1 MNPERVVGS
10 LASGRPGRTPKA
22 FLALALL
29 VAALLRVPY
38 FFERGSSA
46 DLRQPTVDAGFHDD
60 WARSLAFGSEDASD
74 WRPTHY
80 ADPHFDSSPYL
91 RPPGFP
97 YLLAGVYR
105 VSGGSHLAA
114 VAVQMILG
122 CLSVWLLFSL
132 VCRAL
137 GPGAGL
143 LAALL
148 LGCHWAPIYFE
159 GELHAPALLIALELA
174 FAACLLRYH
183 EGRRWGWLA
192 GSAFALGLAVLT
204 RPNALLYLPAA
215 CLWLAWVGKRSA
227 RAWGRDALW
236 LCAGVLLTVLPATLR
251 NRAAS
256 GQWVPVTTN
265 FGINLNLGN
274 HAGADGLIGED
285 PAGIA
290 TFKTCYDYPS
300 LMARLETIL
309 GPGASHGDVSDWFAD
324 QAWEWI
330 GDHPAELVALTWRK
344 LRWTLGPM
352 EVGHN
357 KEVALERRASPAL
370 RYLPMP
376 FPWMLGL
383 ASLGCLLHWFGRRG
397 ASLGEAREEEDCR
410 RHELAAL
417 TLCLLV
423 AYLVSLLP
431 FFAAA
436 RYRVPALPWLALLA
450 SLSVPMFR
458 LQRSRAMLALGGAC
472 ALVVLCTWGAPQVS
486 QSGEKWH
493 VERAIAQAM
502 AGNPAAARLEL
513 ELALDVNPT
522 SPRAL
527 YELALLEHGQGR
539 PAKARQLYER
549 VLRSQPTH
557 HLALFNV
564 ATLQREAGDLA
575 GALSRFEEAEAASPM
590 FAPAPVNQGLLHLRA
605 GRMQKAARCLERAIQ
620 LERPAQR
627 LLQEAERILGQA
639 LPEARQ
645 AGLNVAPLED
655 LLQRLRTPR

>member
-1 MNPERVVGS
+1 VSTDRVESAPAKERV
-10 LASGRPGRTPKA
+10 GRTPKA
-22 FLALALL
+22 FLVLALL

-38 FFERGSSA
+38 FFERDSSV

-60 WARSLAFGSEDASD
+60 WARSLAFGAEGASG
-74 WRPTHY
+74 WRPAHY

-97 YLLAGVYR
+97 YLLAGIYR

-143 LAALL
+143 VAALL

-174 FAACLLRYH
+174 FASCLLRFR
-183 EGRRWGWLA
+183 EARKRSWLA
-192 GSAFALGLAVLT
+192 GAALALGLAVLT
-204 RPNALLYLPAA
+204 RPNVLLYLPAA
-215 CLWLAWVGKRSA
+215 CLWLAWLGKRRA
-227 RAWGRDALW
+227 RPWRKDALC
-236 LCAGVLLTVLPATLR
+236 LCAGVALAVLPATIR
-251 NRAAS
+251 NKAAS

-265 FGINLNLGN
+265 FGINLYLGN
-274 HAGADGLIGED
+274 HAGADGLIGDD

-300 LMARLETIL
+300 LMARLETRL
-309 GPGASHGDVSDWFAD
+309 GPEATHGDVSDWFSD
-324 QAWEWI
+324 QAWAWI
-330 GDHPAELVALTWRK
+330 WEHPAEFVALTWRK

-357 KEVALERRASPAL
+357 KEVALERRASPVL
-370 RYLPMP
+370 RFLPMP

-383 ASLGCLLHWFGRRG
+383 AGLGCLLHLLGRRG
-397 ASLGEAREEEDCR
+397 AVPGEVREETER
-410 RHELAAL
+410 KRHELAGLAL
-417 TLCLLV
+417 SLLV

-450 SLSVPMFR
+450 SLSVPMLR
-458 LQRSRAMLALGGAC
+458 LQRSRCMMALGGAC
-472 ALVVLCTWGAPQVS
+472 ALVVFCTWGAPQVS

-493 VERAIAQAM
+493 VERAIAQSL
-502 AGNPAAARLEL
+502 AGHPAAARIEL
-513 ELALDVNPT
+513 ELALEANPA
-522 SPRAL
+522 SSRAL
-527 YELALLEHGQGR
+527 YELALLEHAEGR
-539 PAKARQLYER
+539 KAKARQLYER
-549 VLRSQPTH
+549 VLRNNPTH

-590 FAPAPVNQGLLHLRA
+590 FAPAPFNQGLLHLSA

-620 LERPAQR
+620 LDLPALR
-627 LLQEAERILGQA
+627 LLQEAQRILGQA

-645 AGLNVAPLED
+645 AGLNVAPLEG
-655 LLQRLRTPR
+655 LLQRLRAPR

>member
-1 MNPERVVGS
+1 MITARVES
-10 LASGRPGRTPKA
+10 PPKKGRRGGTPRA
-22 FLALALL
+22 FLVLALL
-29 VAALLRVPY
+29 VAALLRVSY
-38 FFERGSSA
+38 FFERDASV

-60 WARSLAFGSEDASD
+60 WARSLAFGSEGASD
-74 WRPTHY
+74 WRPMHY

-97 YLLAGVYR
+97 YLLAGIYR
-105 VSGGSHLAA
+105 MSGGSHLAA

-122 CLSVWLLFSL
+122 CLSVWLLFSM

-143 LAALL
+143 VAALL

-159 GELHAPALLIALELA
+159 GELHAPALLIALQLA
-174 FAACLLRYH
+174 FAACLLRF
-183 EGRRWGWLA
+183 RDARSPGWLA
-192 GSAFALGLAVLT
+192 GAALALGLAVLT

-215 CLWLAWVGKRSA
+215 CLWLAWVGRRRA
-227 RAWGRDALW
+227 RPWRRDALW
-236 LCAGVLLTVLPATLR
+236 LCAGVLLSVLPATLR

-265 FGINLNLGN
+265 FGINLYLGN
-274 HAGADGLIGED
+274 HAGADGLIRDD

-300 LMARLETIL
+300 LMARLETRL
-309 GPGASHGDVSDWFAD
+309 GPDPTHGDVSDWFAD

-330 GDHPAELVALTWRK
+330 REHPGEFIALTWRK

-370 RYLPMP
+370 RPLPMP

-383 ASLGCLLHWFGRRG
+383 ASLGCLLHWLGRRG
-397 ASLGEAREEEDCR
+397 PGLGEAREEEARR

-417 TLCLLV
+417 ALSLLA
-423 AYLVSLLP
+423 AYVVSLLP

-450 SLSVPMFR
+450 SLTVPMLR
-458 LQRSRAMLALGGAC
+458 LQRSRALMALGGAC

-493 VERAIAQAM
+493 VDRAIALMKAE
-502 AGNPAAARLEL
+502 PEAARVEL
-513 ELALDVNPT
+513 ESALEINPT
-522 SPRAL
+522 SSRAL
-527 YELALLEHGQGR
+527 YELALLEHGQGH

-549 VLRSQPTH
+549 VLRNNPRH

-564 ATLQREAGDLA
+564 ATLQRGAGDLA

-590 FAPAPVNQGLLHLRA
+590 FAPAPFNQGLLHLRA

-620 LERPAQR
+620 LESPSQR

-639 LPEARQ
+639 LPDLRQ

>member
-1 MNPERVVGS
+1 MSTARVESSPKKERRG
-10 LASGRPGRTPKA
+10 GTPRA
-22 FLALALL
+22 FLALVLL
-29 VAALLRVPY
+29 VAALLRVSY
-38 FFERGSSA
+38 FFERDASM

-60 WARSLAFGSEDASD
+60 WARSLAFGSEGASD

-97 YLLAGVYR
+97 YLLAGIYR
-105 VSGGSHLAA
+105 MSGGSHLAA

-137 GPGAGL
+137 GPGAAL
-143 LAALL
+143 VAALL

-174 FAACLLRYH
+174 FAFCLLRYH
-183 EGRRWGWLA
+183 EARKRSWLVGA
-192 GSAFALGLAVLT
+192 ALALGLAVLT

-265 FGINLNLGN
+265 FGINLYLGN
-274 HAGADGLIGED
+274 HAGADGLIRED

-300 LMARLETIL
+300 LMARLETRL

-324 QAWEWI
+324 QAWGWI
-330 GDHPAELVALTWRK
+330 WDHPAEFVALTWRK

-357 KEVALERRASPAL
+357 KEVALERRASPVL
-370 RYLPMP
+370 RYLPTP

-383 ASLGCLLHWFGRRG
+383 ASLGCLLHGLGRRG
-397 ASLGEAREEEDCR
+397 AGLDGAREEEARR

-417 TLCLLV
+417 ALSLFA
-423 AYLVSLLP
+423 AYVVSLLP

-450 SLSVPMFR
+450 SLSVPMLR
-458 LQRSRAMLALGGAC
+458 LQRSRGLMALGGAC

-486 QSGEKWH
+486 QTGEKWH
-493 VERAIAQAM
+493 VERAIAQSL
-502 AGNPAAARLEL
+502 AGHPEAARVEL
-513 ELALDVNPT
+513 ELALEINP
-522 SPRAL
+522 SSLRAL
-527 YELALLEHGQGR
+527 YELALLEHSQGHK
-539 PAKARQLYER
+539 AKARQLYER
-549 VLRSQPTH
+549 VLRNNPTH

-564 ATLQREAGDLA
+564 ATLQREAGDLD

-590 FAPAPVNQGLLHLRA
+590 FAPALFNQGLLHLNG

>member
-1 MNPERVVGS
+1 
-10 LASGRPGRTPKA
+10 
-22 FLALALL
+22 
-29 VAALLRVPY
+29 
-38 FFERGSSA
+38 
-46 DLRQPTVDAGFHDD
+46 
-60 WARSLAFGSEDASD
+60 
-74 WRPTHY
+74 
-80 ADPHFDSSPYL
+80 
-91 RPPGFP
+91 
-97 YLLAGVYR
+97 
-105 VSGGSHLAA
+105 
-114 VAVQMILG
+114 
-122 CLSVWLLFSL
+122 
-132 VCRAL
+132 
-137 GPGAGL
+137 
-143 LAALL
+143 
-148 LGCHWAPIYFE
+148 
-159 GELHAPALLIALELA
+159 
-174 FAACLLRYH
+174 
-183 EGRRWGWLA
+183 
-192 GSAFALGLAVLT
+192 
-204 RPNALLYLPAA
+204 
-215 CLWLAWVGKRSA
+215 
-227 RAWGRDALW
+227 
-236 LCAGVLLTVLPATLR
+236 
-251 NRAAS
+251 
-256 GQWVPVTTN
+256 VPVTTN
-265 FGINLNLGN
+265 FGINLYLGN
-274 HAGADGLIGED
+274 HAGADGLIRED

-309 GPGASHGDVSDWFAD
+309 GPGASHGDVSGWFAD

-330 GDHPAELVALTWRK
+330 GDHPAEFVALTWRK

-383 ASLGCLLHWFGRRG
+383 ASLGCLLHWFGRRN
-397 ASLGEAREEEDCR
+397 ASLGEAREKEDRR
-410 RHELAAL
+410 RHELAMLAL
-417 TLCLLV
+417 ILFV

-458 LQRSRAMLALGGAC
+458 LQRSRAKLALGGAC

-513 ELALDVNPT
+513 ELALEVNP
-522 SPRAL
+522 SSSRAL
-527 YELALLEHGQGR
+527 YELALLEHGEGHR
-539 PAKARQLYER
+539 AKARQLYER

-564 ATLQREAGDLA
+564 ATLQRESGDLA
-575 GALSRFEEAEAASPM
+575 GALSRFEEAEVASPM
-590 FAPAPVNQGLLHLRA
+590 FAPAPFNQGLLHLRA
-605 GRMQKAARCLERAIQ
+605 GRMQKAAHCLERALQ

-655 LLQRLRTPR
+655 LLQRLRNPR